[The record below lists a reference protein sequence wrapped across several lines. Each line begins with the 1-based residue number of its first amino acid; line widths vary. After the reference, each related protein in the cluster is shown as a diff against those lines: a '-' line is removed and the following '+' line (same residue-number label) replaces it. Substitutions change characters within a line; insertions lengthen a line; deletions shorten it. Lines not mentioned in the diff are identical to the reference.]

1 MLTHK
6 NNHANIK
13 MIILT
18 HKNDHAN
25 TSKVHCFCSVVFL
38 HRIRL
43 QNSVVSFVM
52 QMLVCENITSNIT
65 SNILRPFM

>member
-1 MLTHK
+1 MIMLTHK

-25 TSKVHCFCSVVFL
+25 T
-38 HRIRL
+38 
-43 QNSVVSFVM
+43 
-52 QMLVCENITSNIT
+52 
-65 SNILRPFM
+65 